1 MPPSSTF
8 LARCLLL
15 PTPLLSYML
24 HVSALRFIEPRHHDT
39 TSASAST
46 STSIPAPISINPDQ
60 NWDGIDGPW
69 NSFTLRVGTP
79 EQTVRTLLSFA
90 SYQTWVV
97 LPEGCQAAASQAACA
112 ESRGSLFYKNESSTW
127 DEQGIYDLWIEKN
140 LDYNGNA
147 IYGYDTVALGG
158 IGEGGPILKNTTVG
172 ALAVED
178 FYLGVLG
185 VNPKPTNFTTFNHGS
200 PSYMTLLKE
209 QNYIPSL
216 SFGYTAGAQ
225 YRFTGVLAS
234 LTLGGYD
241 SNRFIDNNV
250 TFRFAADNER
260 DIVVAIQDLTTP
272 SQISSNPTATKLLPS
287 PVYAYIDSTVPGI
300 WLPIEACR
308 AFELEFGLVFDN
320 DTQLYLV
327 NDTLHDSLLDRD
339 ANVTFTLAQA
349 FTGGPTV
356 QITLPYAAFDLTA
369 KPPFQGPDSSSA
381 VSNDTNYFPLFRAQ
395 NDTQYTLG
403 RAFMQEAYIS
413 VDWESAIFNVSQVA
427 WTENAEKHLVP
438 IIPSSESPGA
448 RSSASGDD
456 HKSSRLM
463 PGAIA
468 GIAVGAV
475 AVLALLGIL
484 LMFYFRKKRQAA
496 VKRIE
501 SEKLSDDAST
511 SAAATVL
518 SGERNSAYQKAE
530 LEGSSTPSGPFSDR
544 HRLTSSTNGS
554 VSEDTPHSMTV
565 SYNPGYYMTTAGAST
580 PSSPSAAEGTHSRTQ
595 SGSFS
600 LMSPLSAT
608 ASEADSKERKVYE
621 MPGDMPAIREK
632 DGRALSEKEAIQR
645 REQLYN
651 GIVSTT
657 PTSSEHPREGLREP
671 RRVNP
676 EEIVQRSIDP
686 EPRDTALHR
695 RFSFER
701 QPGSTEEL
709 YD

>member
-1 MPPSSTF
+1 MGPSF
-8 LARCLLL
+8 LACCLLL
-15 PTPLLSYML
+15 PTSLLSYL
-24 HVSALRFIEPRHHDT
+24 LLQVNAQ
-39 TSASAST
+39 
-46 STSIPAPISINPDQ
+46 PAPISINPDQ

-79 EQTVRTLLSFA
+79 EQTVRTFVSFA
-90 SYQTWVV
+90 SYQTWLV
-97 LPEGCQAAASQAACA
+97 LPEGCQDAASQSACA
-112 ESRGSLFYKNESSTW
+112 ESRGNVFYRNESSTW

-147 IYGYDTVALGG
+147 IYAYDTVALGG
-158 IGEGGPILKNTTVG
+158 VGEGGPTLKNTTVG
-172 ALAVED
+172 GLAVEH

-185 VNPKPTNFTTFNHGS
+185 VNPKPTNFTTFNQGS

-250 TFRFAADNER
+250 TFLFAADNER
-260 DIVVAIQDLTTP
+260 DIVVAIQDVTTP
-272 SQISSNPTATKLLPS
+272 SHISSNPTPTKLLPS

-300 WLPIEACR
+300 WLPVEACR

-327 NDTLHDSLLDRD
+327 NDTLHDSLLERD
-339 ANVTFTLAQA
+339 ANVTFTLGQG

-356 QITLPYAAFDLTA
+356 HITLPYAAFDLTA
-369 KPPFQGPDSSSA
+369 KAPFQGPDSSRA

-413 VDWESAIFNVSQVA
+413 VDWESAVFNVSQVA
-427 WTENAEKHLVP
+427 WTENAEKQLVP
-438 IIPSSESPGA
+438 ITPRSQGTGA
-448 RSSASGDD
+448 ASGASGDD
-456 HKSSRLM
+456 DKSSGLM

-475 AVLALLGIL
+475 AVIALLGIL
-484 LMFYFRKKRQAA
+484 LMFYFRKKKLAA
-496 VKRIE
+496 LQRIG

-518 SGERNSAYQKAE
+518 SGKRSSAYHKAE

-544 HRLTSSTNGS
+544 HRLASANGS
-554 VSEDTPHSMTV
+554 ISEDTPRSMTV
-565 SYNPGYYMTTAGAST
+565 PSSPGYFMTTAGAST
-580 PSSPSAAEGTHSRTQ
+580 PSSPSAAEGTHSSTQ
-595 SGSFS
+595 SANF
-600 LMSPLSAT
+600 LLSPLSAT
-608 ASEADSKERKVYE
+608 ASEADSRERKLYE

-632 DGRALSEKEAIQR
+632 DGRALTEKEAIQR

-651 GIVSTT
+651 GVVSTT
-657 PTSSEHPREGLREP
+657 PTSSEHPPREP
-671 RRVNP
+671 RRYVNP
-676 EEIVQRSIDP
+676 AEIVEASSINP
-686 EPRDTALHR
+686 EPRDTTLHR
-695 RFSFER
+695 RFSFEN